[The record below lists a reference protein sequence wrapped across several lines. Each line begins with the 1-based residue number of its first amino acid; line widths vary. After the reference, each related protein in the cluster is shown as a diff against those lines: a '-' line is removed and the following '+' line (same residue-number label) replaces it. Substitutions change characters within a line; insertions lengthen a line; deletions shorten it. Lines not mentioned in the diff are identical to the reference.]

1 MPTAAAL
8 SSSAPPFIGFSLPH
22 IHVTFGKAIIFL
34 CFLLVGLIVRT
45 GLRKIL
51 RRSANQRTSPQTR
64 HLMSLLAS
72 LIPNV
77 FFGFALV
84 MGLDGIGIHLS
95 WLAGVLGILGI
106 GVGIGL
112 QTLAANYIALIV
124 ILFEDSV
131 RIGDVIEVDGVVGTV
146 VEIRPRASTVMSQD
160 NVAMIVPNA
169 LLLSNKVINWS
180 HRDPKMRCH
189 LKVSVNPDPATMGS
203 VIRTL
208 VQMALAHKDV
218 LTDPSPEVFVSF
230 GSYSFD
236 MDLAFWISDPARRPA
251 ILSDLHIRV
260 AEAFRNEGIRM
271 PYPAQ
276 TVILK
281 RDRRGDAA
289 RTPDSSEESL
299 PVGSGV

>member
-1 MPTAAAL
+1 MPTTAAL
-8 SSSAPPFIGFSLPH
+8 TSSASSFIGFSLPN
-22 IHVTFGKAIIFL
+22 IHVTPGKVIVFL
-34 CFLLVGLIVRT
+34 CFLLVGLVVRA

-51 RRSANQRTSPQTR
+51 RRSANERTSPQTR

-84 MGLDGIGIHLS
+84 MGLDGIGVHLS

-189 LKVSVNPDPATMGS
+189 LKVSVNPDPATMGL

-208 VQMALAHKDV
+208 VQVALEHDEV
-218 LTDPSPEVFVSF
+218 LPDPPPEVFVSF

-236 MDLAFWISDPARRPA
+236 MDLAFWISDPARRPV
-251 ILSDLHIRV
+251 ILSDLHVRV
-260 AEAFRNEGIRM
+260 AESFRKEGIRM

-281 RDRRGDAA
+281 RDARGGGE
-289 RTPDSSEESL
+289 RNPVSSEAAIQ
-299 PVGSGV
+299 V

>member
-8 SSSAPPFIGFSLPH
+8 PSSSSSFIGFSLPH
-22 IHVTFGKAIIFL
+22 IHVTPGKAIVFL
-34 CFLLVGLIVRT
+34 CFLLVGLTIRA

-64 HLMSLLAS
+64 HLMGLLAS

-95 WLAGVLGILGI
+95 WLAGILGILGI

-146 VEIRPRASTVMSQD
+146 AEIRPRASTVMSQD

-189 LKVSVNPDPATMGS
+189 LKVSVNPDPATMGQ
-203 VIRTL
+203 VIGTL
-208 VQMALAHKDV
+208 VQIALGHGEV
-218 LTDPSPEVFVSF
+218 LADPPPEVFVSF

-236 MDLAFWISDPARRPA
+236 MDLAFWISDPARRPS
-251 ILSDLHIRV
+251 ILSDLHVRV
-260 AEAFRNEGIRM
+260 AEAFRMEGIRM

-281 RDRRGDAA
+281 RDRRGEGE
-289 RTPDSSEESL
+289 RNPEPEEAL
-299 PVGSGV
+299 PVESGI